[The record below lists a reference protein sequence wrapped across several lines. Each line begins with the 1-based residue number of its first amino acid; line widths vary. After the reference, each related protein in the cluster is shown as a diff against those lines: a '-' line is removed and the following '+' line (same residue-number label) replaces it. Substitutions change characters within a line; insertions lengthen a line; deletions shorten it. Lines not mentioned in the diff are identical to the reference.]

1 MNKKIVLQLALLTLV
16 GMPLIAIIIDHY
28 SDERV
33 NLALSVAGNMPV
45 LTQMLFGLLAGAAS
59 AGSAYALISA
69 RFMRNISS
77 HYTAILGHFNLSWHE
92 ILLISL
98 CAGVGE
104 ELLFR
109 GAIQPFLGIA
119 LTSILFVGIHGYY
132 SFRSWQISIY
142 GATMTIIIA
151 CIGWMSVSCG
161 LVSAIVAHTIIDV
174 VLLHRMQ
181 VDARRN
187 NIPPAFGTDDVNQST

>member
-1 MNKKIVLQLALLTLV
+1 LALATLV
-16 GMPLIAIIIDHY
+16 GMPLIAIIVDHY
-28 SDERV
+28 SDEQV
-33 NLALSVAGNMPV
+33 NLAASVAGPMPV
-45 LTQMLFGLLAGAAS
+45 IKQMLYGLLAGVAS
-59 AGSAYALISA
+59 AGAAYALISA
-69 RFMRNISS
+69 KFMRHISS
-77 HYTAILGHFNLSWHE
+77 HYTAILGHFNLAWHE

-151 CIGWMSVSCG
+151 AIGWMAITCG
-161 LVSAIVAHTIIDV
+161 LISAIVAHTIIDV

-181 VDARRN
+181 VDAQRN
-187 NIPPAFGTDDVNQST
+187 NIPPAFGPDDVNQPT